1 MDSVSVLLSSHMELA
16 MFILAAFFNEL
27 GASHIL
33 TPMLVME
40 LSTIVLAILRADFFT
55 PIMQLV
61 TQASFALLFFVARI
75 LIAPYVYYDIAMIM
89 FDHRAT
95 CFPKSMF
102 YVTLSFGAFFHSLNA
117 FWFVKLVKKIQGKLS
132 GTESM
137 EMKDLNEE

>member
-1 MDSVSVLLSSHMELA
+1 MTLQGYAICDIINGFRLGPAFLAHGTA

-27 GASHIL
+27 EASHIL

-89 FDHRAT
+89 FDHTAT

-117 FWFVKLVKKIQGKLS
+117 FCKYK
-132 GTESM
+132 
-137 EMKDLNEE
+137 